1 MFIKMK
7 ESKGF
12 TLVELMIVVAI
23 IGILAAVA
31 IPYYQRY
38 VSKARVQQLV
48 IPGVRGV
55 INGVTTYYSL
65 RSEFPDSLDA
75 FANDGDSSCF
85 TLSSI
90 IADSDGASFT
100 VTLDPDGGASC
111 ASLAKLVNTGGDN
124 RWFSL
129 IATPTSGKGLIW
141 HYSGDLADEMGFE

>member
-48 IPGVRGV
+48 IPGVRGI

-65 RSEFPDSLDA
+65 RSEFPDSLSA
-75 FANDGDSSCF
+75 FVNDGDSSCF
-85 TLSSI
+85 SVSGWAT
-90 IADSDGASFT
+90 DSDGASFT
-100 VTLDPDGGASC
+100 VTLEDTAASC
-111 ASLAKLVNTGGDN
+111 QPLSKLENTTGTARKFD
-124 RWFSL
+124 L

>member
-48 IPGVRGV
+48 IPGVRGI

-65 RSEFPDSLDA
+65 KNEFPDDLDA
-75 FANDGDSSCF
+75 FVNDGDSSCF
-85 TLSSI
+85 TLDDW
-90 IADSDGASFT
+90 ATDSDGASFT
-100 VTLDPDGGASC
+100 VTLDDTAPSCQALSKLENEDGVARYFT
-111 ASLAKLVNTGGDN
+111 LV
-124 RWFSL
+124 
-129 IATPTSGKGLIW
+129 ATPTSGKGLIW
-141 HYSGDLADEMGFE
+141 SYSGDLADEMGME